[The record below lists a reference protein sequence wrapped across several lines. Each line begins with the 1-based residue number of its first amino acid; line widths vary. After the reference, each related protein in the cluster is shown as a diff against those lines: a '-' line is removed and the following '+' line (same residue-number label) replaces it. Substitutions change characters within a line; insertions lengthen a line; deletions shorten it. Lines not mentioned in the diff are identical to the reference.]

1 MRNWFFLLVFSMF
14 VNFSFSQNDIL
25 GQWTTVDDGTGEER
39 SIVEIYKV
47 NNKYFGK
54 VVKLLKEEFKDRKC
68 DKCKGADFNKPIAG
82 LVIIKNMIL
91 DDGELKKGEILDPE
105 TGKFYTC
112 KIWSD
117 EKDKL
122 NVRGYI
128 AFFYRTQTWK
138 RLK

>member
-1 MRNWFFLLVFSMF
+1 MKYLLFLLVFGF
-14 VNFSFSQNDIL
+14 TFGQNNMV
-25 GQWTTVDDGTGEER
+25 GQWTTVDDNTGEER

-54 VVKLLKEEFKDRKC
+54 VVKLLKEEFKDKKC
-68 DKCKGADFNKPIAG
+68 DQCKGADFNKPIEG
-82 LVIIKNMIL
+82 LVIIKNMVL
-91 DDGELKKGEILDPE
+91 VDGELKKGEILDPE

-138 RLK
+138 KVKS